1 MRNGINLYSYVPNG
15 MQPKNRTNSK
25 KNNSI
30 CYITGYQ
37 KNKDSFINSKN
48 NANISN
54 NNIELNTT
62 NYNIV

>member
-1 MRNGINLYSYVPNG
+1 MSKPIQYNHVDSFIKSRI
-15 MQPKNRTNSK
+15 NSK